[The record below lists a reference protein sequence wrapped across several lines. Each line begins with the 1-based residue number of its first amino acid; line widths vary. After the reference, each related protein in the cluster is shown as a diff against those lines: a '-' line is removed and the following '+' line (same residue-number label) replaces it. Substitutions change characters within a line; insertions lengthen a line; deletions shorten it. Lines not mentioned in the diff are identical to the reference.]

1 MRITKLILL
10 LCLTTSLLLIST
22 SSNFAQEPT
31 KTDSEDSEIQEQE
44 AKPLSAA
51 DTVKEFYRLL
61 REKQYLEG
69 FRLSVYRDAIE
80 GLTPEELKELES
92 DFELTFSRIPET
104 VKILGTQIIGNNA
117 TIFIK
122 SSDNPKD
129 PTADEVFLIQVNG
142 NWVVGDLETLQL
154 VKNLGRKFFPEI
166 KIRAHEDAAL
176 IYMERYIGAQK
187 LYSDANKGIYG
198 SMEELVAANFWP
210 PSLKSGEIEGYKFSI
225 ELGKD
230 KKEFW
235 IHAEPLTY
243 DKTGRLS
250 FYADLRGVYKLN
262 NGGEIFRG
270 PQSLE
275 Q

>member
-1 MRITKLILL
+1 MRISKLILL
-10 LCLTTSLLLIST
+10 IGLTISLLLIST
-22 SSNFAQEPT
+22 QSNFAQEPT
-31 KTDSEDSEIQEQE
+31 KADTEDTEDTEVQEQE

-61 REKQYLEG
+61 REKKYLEG

-80 GLTPEELKELES
+80 PLTPEELKELEP

-154 VKNLGRKFFPEI
+154 VKNLDRKFFQ
-166 KIRAHEDAAL
+166 KSKSAH
-176 IYMERYIGAQK
+176 MKMQ
-187 LYSDANKGIYG
+187 
-198 SMEELVAANFWP
+198 P
-210 PSLKSGEIEGYKFSI
+210 
-225 ELGKD
+225 
-230 KKEFW
+230 
-235 IHAEPLTY
+235 
-243 DKTGRLS
+243 
-250 FYADLRGVYKLN
+250 
-262 NGGEIFRG
+262 
-270 PQSLE
+270 
-275 Q
+275 